1 MGRALMMLSRS
12 VQLIMSRCGALQIEA
27 HMQYAKS
34 VQLQEQEP
42 RFYQMRQQVMNG
54 SVSSLKRC
62 RVFGWSHFAFS
73 LFTFHRKYLV
83 IVSGSFSL
91 LRFASFHLSLSGFH
105 STWLSVINCLC
116 AVRFF
121 CSFGSEY
128 VLYVLERNVK

>member
-1 MGRALMMLSRS
+1 MMLSRS

-62 RVFGWSHFAFS
+62 WTFG
-73 LFTFHRKYLV
+73 
-83 IVSGSFSL
+83 
-91 LRFASFHLSLSGFH
+91 
-105 STWLSVINCLC
+105 
-116 AVRFF
+116 
-121 CSFGSEY
+121 
-128 VLYVLERNVK
+128 